1 MEIHEAIRRIPKAEL
16 HVHVIGAIRPSTLM
30 SIIEQDGIET
40 PYRNEDDIINLF
52 RYRDFGHFIDVYKEV
67 VDYIAHENYFERIAY
82 EMLED
87 CASCNTRY
95 VEFSFSSRD
104 HVERGLD
111 FRDMVRHLNKGIER
125 AARDF
130 SIESNIRID
139 LVRNSGPEAAMETL
153 DSIRDHPDNIVGID
167 LGGSEHKVPPKPF
180 AKVYTKAKE
189 MGLHLVAHA
198 GEAAGPE
205 SIWDAIT
212 HLGVERIGHGVTAIG
227 DPKLLDY
234 LKEHNI
240 AIEACPVS
248 NVRTGV
254 VESLAKHPIRE
265 FYERGLLVSVNSD
278 DPSFFHT
285 DMNNEFIQLNEHLG
299 FSFGD
304 LFWLTMN
311 AVESSFLD
319 IEGKKKLR
327 SFIRDEYVILKEQ
340 VD

>member
-1 MEIHEAIRRIPKAEL
+1 MELHAAIRRLPKAEL
-16 HVHVIGAIRPSTLM
+16 HVHVIGAIRPSTLI

-40 PYRNEDDIINLF
+40 PYRNVDDIVNLF

-67 VDYIAHENYFERIAY
+67 VDYITHENYFERIAY

-87 CASCNTRY
+87 CARCNTRY
-95 VEFSFSSRD
+95 VEFSFSSID

-111 FRDMVRHLNKGIER
+111 FRDMVHNLNKGIKR
-125 AARDF
+125 AAQDF

-139 LVRNSGPEAAMETL
+139 LVRNSGPDTAMETL
-153 DSIRDHPDNIVGID
+153 DSIRDYPENIVAID
-167 LGGSEHKVPPKPF
+167 LGGSEHMVPPKPF
-180 AKVYTKAKE
+180 AKAYTKARE

-198 GEAAGPE
+198 GEAAGPG

-227 DPKLLDY
+227 DSKLLDY
-234 LKEHNI
+234 MKEHQI

-254 VESLAKHPIRE
+254 VETLTEHPIWE
-265 FYERGLLVSVNSD
+265 FYEKGLLVSVNSD

-299 FSFGD
+299 FSLGD

-311 AVESSFLD
+311 AVDSSFLSTED
-319 IEGKKKLR
+319 KKELR
-327 SFIRDEYVILKEQ
+327 KSVRDDYLVVKDKI
-340 VD
+340 D